1 MADATFMCRMN
12 NNEKQ
17 GEGRQRSDLARPAV
31 ASGANVHQ
39 IRSGDDILQLDRF
52 EAKILAWFR
61 KEQGPEVLQ
70 KCATF
75 LSSVADGMKT
85 Y

>member
-17 GEGRQRSDLARPAV
+17 GEGRQRRYLARSAV
-31 ASGANVHQ
+31 ASGANVNQ

-61 KEQGPEVLQ
+61 KEQGPEVR
-70 KCATF
+70 
-75 LSSVADGMKT
+75 
-85 Y
+85 